1 MTFNAPLTS
10 YNAPLTKPT
19 NGLATAALVL
29 GIVAAIGAFIPFLN
43 IGSMIIA
50 VVAVVLGAVALGKA
64 RTIQV
69 GVIRAWF
76 GIILAIATIPV
87 ALVINVATA
96 GVLGEVSPGST
107 ASAEIERPDVV
118 PEPGAKEPI
127 VGPEISVEEEQ
138 AVLSAMSYLDG
149 SAFSRQGLIDQLSS
163 PYGENFPV
171 EVATAAVDSLDA
183 DWNAEAAEAAA
194 SYLEIGGFSRAGLI
208 DQLSSEHGEQFTLE
222 QAEYGVSTTGL

>member
-10 YNAPLTKPT
+10 YNVPLTKPT

-29 GIVAAIGAFIPFLN
+29 GIVAAVGAFIPFLN

-50 VVAVVLGAVALGKA
+50 VVAVVLGAVGLGKA
-64 RTIQV
+64 RTIQI

-96 GVLGEVSPGST
+96 DVLGEVSPRST
-107 ASAEIERPDVV
+107 ASAEIERPDVD
-118 PEPGAKEPI
+118 PEAEAQEPA
-127 VGPEISVEEEQ
+127 GPEISVEEEQ
-138 AVLSAMSYLDG
+138 AVLSATSYLDG

-163 PYGENFPV
+163 QYGEDFPV
-171 EVATAAVDSLDA
+171 EVAASAVDSLEV

-194 SYLEIGGFSRAGLI
+194 SYLEMGGFSRAGLI